1 MCAAVYAAG
10 QEPTGEALMSYPPWR
25 SASCWACGPGEWI
38 SSQPRSAWWA
48 FPVWQGSA
56 MAEELHET
64 VHSFRSRPHILIAKG
79 RYILIFSDRHVT

>member
-1 MCAAVYAAG
+1 MDKLAASLGVVG
-10 QEPTGEALMSYPPWR
+10 LSK
-25 SASCWACGPGEWI
+25 S
-38 SSQPRSAWWA
+38 
-48 FPVWQGSA
+48 QGSA